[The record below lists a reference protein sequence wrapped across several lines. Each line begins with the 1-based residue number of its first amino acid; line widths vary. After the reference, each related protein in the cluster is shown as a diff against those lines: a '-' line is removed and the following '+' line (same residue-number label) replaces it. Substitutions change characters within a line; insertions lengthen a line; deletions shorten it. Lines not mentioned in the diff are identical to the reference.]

1 VADAHLWRQRGGNSH
16 KAGAYSRAHTEYS
29 KGIAALQGCTGQ
41 EELLAVLYNNRAAA
55 ALMLQ
60 QAHAALEDAL
70 MAQQLNSSYLG
81 AYLRLASCHQRLG
94 DLPAALAVLGAAQQ
108 LPGVN
113 PQSPDGQKVAA
124 KLAEAQQLQQQ
135 LVEVQQWVAGRGL
148 KGSAASSRG
157 SEVVPREQQGQQLLD
172 VMESL
177 VTAMPSCGEVKVL
190 RALLLLCTGQLAA
203 AAAAAGQVTPQKGPP
218 AGSTPGK
225 PVHAA
230 GDTGTGSIAGHAR
243 SAWQQWIKA
252 QGEYHKG
259 ELVKAQHLL
268 QDLVNHTGSSKP
280 APAAAKPTAASTSSS
295 SRSGASSKGSSAAQL
310 LTELAPDAAALQ
322 AQLQQL
328 QQLLAKKDAG
338 NAAVQRKAVDEAVQQ
353 YTEAL
358 QLAPPA
364 PFAAV
369 LYCNRAAA
377 YHSKSPPQWTDALA
391 DCGRALALNPGYAKA
406 HSR

>member
-1 VADAHLWRQRGGNSH
+1 VWRQRGGNSH
-16 KAGAYSRAHTEYS
+16 KAGNYSRAQAEYS

-60 QAHAALEDAL
+60 QAQAALEDAL

-81 AYLRLASCHQRLG
+81 AYLRLASCHQRMG

-113 PQSPDGQKVAA
+113 PRSSDGQRVSA

-157 SEVVPREQQGQQLLD
+157 SEVVPREQQGQQLLG

-177 VTAMPSCGEVKVL
+177 VAAMPSCGEVKVL
-190 RALLLLCTGQLAA
+190 RALLLLCTGQHTA
-203 AAAAAGQVTPQKGPP
+203 AAAAAGQVTPPKGAP
-218 AGSTPGK
+218 AGSTGGTPGR
-225 PVHAA
+225 PAHVA
-230 GDTGTGSIAGHAR
+230 GDSGAGSIAGHAR

-268 QDLVNHTGSSKP
+268 QDLVNHISSKP
-280 APAAAKPTAASTSSS
+280 APAAAQPTAASSSS
-295 SRSGASSKGSSAAQL
+295 NGSSKSGAGSKGSSAAQL

-377 YHSKSPPQWTDALA
+377 YHSKSPPQWSDALA